1 MKGWVVVAGLVL
13 LAGCQQAP
21 HEVSARVGVVAV
33 VDGDT
38 FDAQTQEG
46 ERVRVRVRV
55 LGIDAPETAKNGV
68 AGECGADEA
77 RAALVALVQGR
88 DVDLVEDSRSDAVD
102 RYGRRLGY
110 VEVGG
115 RDVGAELIRSGFV
128 EAWWPRSAV
137 TPGRGL
143 AYQAAQA
150 SAEAGRVGSWGRCG
164 SIGR

>member
-1 MKGWVVVAGLVL
+1 MRWGVVVAGLVL

-38 FDAQTQEG
+38 LDAQTQEG
-46 ERVRVRVRV
+46 ERVRVRL
-55 LGIDAPETAKNGV
+55 LGIDAPETAKKGV
-68 AGECGADEA
+68 AGECGAEEA

-88 DVDLVEDSRSDAVD
+88 DVGLVEDPRSDAVD

-115 RDVGAELIRSGFV
+115 RDVGAELIRSGLV

-150 SAEAGRVGSWGRCG
+150 AAEAGRVGSWGRCG

>member
-21 HEVSARVGVVAV
+21 HEVSTRVGVVAV

-38 FDAQTQEG
+38 LDAQTQEG
-46 ERVRVRVRV
+46 ERVRVRL
-55 LGIDAPETAKNGV
+55 LGIDAPETAKKGV
-68 AGECGADEA
+68 AGECGAEEA

-115 RDVGAELIRSGFV
+115 RDVGAELIRSGLV

-150 SAEAGRVGSWGRCG
+150 AAEAGRVGSWGRCG